1 MRKRARYAI
10 NNCDGI
16 ILILSKMNMFWRNK
30 LDMWYSV
37 VFLFHVVVNSRKCK
51 LCKQIY
57 NIYHIMIL
65 VQSFKICNFKFKT
78 QTLLL
83 LKSNVFV

>member
-37 VFLFHVVVNSRKCK
+37 VFLFHVVVNSKKCK
-51 LCKQIY
+51 LCKQMY
-57 NIYHIMIL
+57 MIL
-65 VQSFKICNFKFKT
+65 VHSFKICNFKFKS
-78 QTLLL
+78 QILLL
-83 LKSNVFV
+83 LKSNIFV

>member
-16 ILILSKMNMFWRNK
+16 ILILSKMNMIWRNE

-37 VFLFHVVVNSRKCK
+37 VFLFHVVVNSKKCK
-51 LCKQIY
+51 LCKQMY
-57 NIYHIMIL
+57 MIL
-65 VQSFKICNFKFKT
+65 VQSFKNMQF
-78 QTLLL
+78 
-83 LKSNVFV
+83 

>member
-16 ILILSKMNMFWRNK
+16 ILILSKMNMFWCNK
-30 LDMWYSV
+30 LDMWFSV
-37 VFLFHVVVNSRKCK
+37 VFLFHVVVNSKKCK
-51 LCKQIY
+51 LCKQMY
-57 NIYHIMIL
+57 MIL

-83 LKSNVFV
+83 LKSNIFV

>member
-37 VFLFHVVVNSRKCK
+37 VFLFHVVVNSKKCK
-51 LCKQIY
+51 LCKQMY
-57 NIYHIMIL
+57 MIL
-65 VQSFKICNFKFKT
+65 VQSFKICNLCNFKFKT

-83 LKSNVFV
+83 LKSNIFF